1 MRFSVDVCWAVFSAV
16 CFSLGA
22 MTPVGL
28 TMGQTVNHSPLYTF
42 NGDSGDELGF
52 SVGGAGD
59 VNGDGFADLIVG
71 APGDGNGSARV
82 YSGIDGN
89 VLYTFDGDGEGDFFG
104 GSVSGAGDVN
114 GDGFAD
120 LIVGAASDD
129 NNGTSSG
136 IARVF
141 VGEGSAPQPL
151 LGDVNQ
157 DGDVNFLD
165 ISPFIAVLATGGIQV
180 EADIDLSGT
189 VNFLDISPF
198 IGLLSSQ

>member
-1 MRFSVDVCWAVFSAV
+1 MRFSLDGRWAVFSAV

-52 SVGGAGD
+52 SVSGAGD

-151 LGDVNQ
+151 LGDVNT
-157 DGDVNFLD
+157 DGDVSFSD
-165 ISPFIAVLATGGIQV
+165 IPAFISVLLAGEFQI
-180 EADIDLSGT
+180 EADIDLNGA
-189 VNFLDISPF
+189 VNFADIGGF
-198 IGLLSSQ
+198 IAILQNQ

>member
-1 MRFSVDVCWAVFSAV
+1 MRFSLDGRWAVFSAV

-52 SVGGAGD
+52 SV
-59 VNGDGFADLIVG
+59 
-71 APGDGNGSARV
+71 
-82 YSGIDGN
+82 
-89 VLYTFDGDGEGDFFG
+89 
-104 GSVSGAGDVN
+104 SGAGDVN

-120 LIVGAASDD
+120 LVVGAGES
-129 NNGTSSG
+129 
-136 IARVF
+136 ARVF